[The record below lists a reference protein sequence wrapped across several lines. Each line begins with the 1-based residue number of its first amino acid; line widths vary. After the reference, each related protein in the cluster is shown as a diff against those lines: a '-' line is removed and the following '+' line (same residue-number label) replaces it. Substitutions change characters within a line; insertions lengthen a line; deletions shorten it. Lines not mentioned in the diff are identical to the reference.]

1 MLRAWPASPVAVSP
15 DGSACYIPALPGGKR
30 EKQGVLH
37 DHGSRRWSRWAREC
51 ARPLGFGKLDRAGA
65 AEGRQPSASSVVTLG
80 EDVQGG
86 GLGDIRT
93 DGRGTAGRG
102 ASPMNESGSGLPG
115 VQRIPV
121 GSLLLDGENPR
132 LPERLHGASQ
142 SELLDFLYEQGVLEE
157 LAQSYLDNGF
167 FQHEPLIVLP
177 TGEQGKY
184 TVVEGNRRLAALKIL
199 HGDPEAGEF
208 HFLGMDPSPVQ
219 LAGLREIPC
228 FPISSREEVRAYIG
242 FRHIGGLKTWPS
254 EAKARYLLAE
264 VRKLVELGVADPFR
278 ELGRRVGSN
287 VQGIR
292 NPYLAIRILLH
303 AREEFGLEVTHVQ
316 EDRFGIWLRC
326 MNSAD
331 IRAYIGLCGARTHQ
345 EIEEALKDIQGD
357 RLAEVLGDL
366 KSAGGRALAVLGDS
380 RDVTAYGRVLE
391 NERARATLRK
401 TGDLSLA
408 KQVVEELGLEER
420 AWRLTDSVKHF
431 VDTLHRVEPEEI
443 PGDLREATKDLA
455 NVSRSARDIVRGR
468 IEDERA

>member
-1 MLRAWPASPVAVSP
+1 MWRACRASPVAVSP
-15 DGSACYIPALPGGKR
+15 DGAACYIPALPGGKR
-30 EKQGVLH
+30 EKRGVLH
-37 DHGSRRWSRWAREC
+37 DHGSRRWSRWDREC
-51 ARPLGFGKLDRAGA
+51 ARPLGFGELGGAGA
-65 AEGRQPSASSVVTLG
+65 AEGRQPSASSVAALG
-80 EDVQGG
+80 EGVQGD

-93 DGRGTAGRG
+93 DGRGTAGKG
-102 ASPMNESGSGLPG
+102 APPMNESRSGPPG

-132 LPERLHGASQ
+132 LPERLHGGTPSA
-142 SELLDFLYEQGVLEE
+142 LVKFLYEQGVLEE

-177 TGEQGKY
+177 ADEQGKY

-199 HGDPEAGEF
+199 HGDPEAGDIR
-208 HFLGMDPSPVQ
+208 FLGIDPPREQ
-219 LAGLREIPC
+219 LEPLKEIPC
-228 FPISSREEVRAYIG
+228 FPVSGRDEIHAYIG
-242 FRHIGGLKTWPS
+242 FRHIGGLKTWPP
-254 EAKARYLLAE
+254 EAKARYLIAE
-264 VRKLVELGVADPFR
+264 VRKLVENGAEDPFR
-278 ELGRRVGSN
+278 ELARRVGSN
-287 VQGIR
+287 APGVR

-303 AREEFGLEVTHVQ
+303 ARDEFGLDVRYIQDH
-316 EDRFGIWLRC
+316 RFGIWLRC

-331 IRAYIGLCGARTHQ
+331 IRAYIGLCEARTYQ

-357 RLAEVLGDL
+357 RLEEVLGDL

-443 PGDLREATKDLA
+443 PSDLREATKDLA